1 VKSRRD
7 VHRKLWSKNVLL
19 GRELRKKPD
28 KRDLSVQNE
37 EDEERRPNLPE
48 VDVTE
53 MNVPESA
60 DIRLHTDNQKQ
71 EIHRRL
77 QNQKSVDTG
86 LKI

>member
-1 VKSRRD
+1 
-7 VHRKLWSKNVLL
+7 
-19 GRELRKKPD
+19 
-28 KRDLSVQNE
+28 
-37 EDEERRPNLPE
+37 
-48 VDVTE
+48 
-53 MNVPESA
+53 MIVPESA